1 MAVTIDQVD
10 VETVPAPPEAPAEPA
25 APARRKLDV
34 NELTAAM
41 RREHERRSR
50 LWVD

>member
-10 VETVPAPPEAPAEPA
+10 VETVQPPPEAPTEPA
-25 APARRKLDV
+25 AQERRKLDV
-34 NELTAAM
+34 NELTGAL
-41 RREHERRSR
+41 RREHERLAR